1 LQGPGR
7 GDRPGREDP
16 GSPLGGDRSAAD
28 PGVQLTEVR
37 PAIEATFRQE
47 SGRLLATLIR
57 LLGDIDA
64 AEEAVQAA
72 FVTAVETWPV
82 SGVPRNPAAWLMVTA
97 RNRAL
102 DGVRREGKRRL
113 KESGGVAVE
122 LDQEDSGGADDRLT
136 LIFTC
141 CHPALASSAQV
152 ALTLN
157 LLGGLSVPEIA
168 RAFLVPPATM
178 AQRLVRAKRKIRVA
192 GIPYRVPDPDSLPE
206 RLQAALAVLYLIF
219 NEGYYATGTDS
230 LVRADLCSEAIR
242 LARTLVELMP
252 FEPEALGLLALMLL
266 QDSRRAARL
275 DASGELV
282 LLPDQDRSRWDFGQI
297 AEGSELLERALRR
310 RSPPGPYLLQ
320 AAIAA
325 VHAQATSAERT
336 DWRQIAALYGRLIQ
350 ITPTPVVDL
359 NRAVAVAM
367 AGSVA
372 AGLAIMEQIEASGE
386 LAGYHLLPAAQA
398 DLLRRLERWEEAAA
412 AYRRALD
419 MSVNGVERRFL
430 EQRLADCEQHL
441 NTGPVQGREQE
452 TGTDAGTSTAAIG
465 SRLID
470 DPTVR

>member
-1 LQGPGR
+1 
-7 GDRPGREDP
+7 
-16 GSPLGGDRSAAD
+16 
-28 PGVQLTEVR
+28 
-37 PAIEATFRQE
+37 
-47 SGRLLATLIR
+47 
-57 LLGDIDA
+57 
-64 AEEAVQAA
+64 VQAA
-72 FVTAVETWPV
+72 FVTAVETWPA

-113 KESGGVAVE
+113 KEFGGAAAE
-122 LDQEDSGGADDRLT
+122 LDQDDLGESDDRLT

-178 AQRLVRAKRKIRVA
+178 AQRLVRAKRKIRIA
-192 GIPYRVPDPDSLPE
+192 GIPYRIPDPDSLPE
-206 RLQAALAVLYLIF
+206 RLQAVLAVLYLIF

-230 LVRADLCSEAIR
+230 LVRADLCMEAIR
-242 LARTLVELMP
+242 LGRTLVELMP

-282 LLPDQDRSRWDFGQI
+282 LLPDQDRTRWDFAQI
-297 AEGSELLERALRR
+297 AEGSRLLERALRR
-310 RSPPGPYLLQ
+310 RPPPGPYLLQ
-320 AAIAA
+320 AAIAG
-325 VHAQATSAERT
+325 VHAHATSAERT
-336 DWRQIAALYGRLIQ
+336 DWHQIAALYGRLIEV
-350 ITPTPVVDL
+350 TPSPVVDL

-372 AGLAIMEQIEASGE
+372 AGLAIMEQIEATGE

-398 DLLRRLERWEEAAA
+398 DLLRRLERWKDAAG
-412 AYRRALD
+412 AYRRALAL
-419 MSVNGVERRFL
+419 SINSVERRFL
-430 EQRLADCEQHL
+430 EQRLAECEQQ
-441 NTGPVQGREQE
+441 VAAQG
-452 TGTDAGTSTAAIG
+452 SAA
-465 SRLID
+465 R
-470 DPTVR
+470 